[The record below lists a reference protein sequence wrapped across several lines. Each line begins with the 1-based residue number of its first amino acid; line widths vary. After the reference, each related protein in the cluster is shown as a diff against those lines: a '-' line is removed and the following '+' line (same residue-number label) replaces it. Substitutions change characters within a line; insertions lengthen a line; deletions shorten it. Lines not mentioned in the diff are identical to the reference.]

1 MKAELVKE
9 VASRF
14 LIHCGKAVWKIAKKL
29 KKASNPFDLSGIEIG
44 GSRGEDPKTTWE
56 EAYETLLK
64 EIC

>member
-1 MKAELVKE
+1 MKAELVKK

-29 KKASNPFDLSGIEIG
+29 KKASNPFDLSWIENG

-56 EAYETLLK
+56 EALLK
-64 EIC
+64 ES